1 MAGEGIKKISDA
13 VTLHDIA
20 VSNFQEDV
28 VIEGYVKKENKVC
41 SQE

>member
-1 MAGEGIKKISDA
+1 MAGDGIKKVNDA
-13 VTLHDIA
+13 VILENIEI
-20 VSNFQEDV
+20 SRLEQDV